1 MTLMSSIMARQTL
14 ARRASTAECWPEGT
28 VQTDD
33 DLIINGASLVHTSL
47 DQTPAVRIGPAG
59 NLWTRQTTSPQRF
72 ITVLLTRVEETGF
85 TDSHRRLVVWV
96 DAELEHCR
104 PILSAARVVGRRSM
118 AHTKRMQLR
127 PRPKDDMQ
135 WVWLPSDVA
144 VGDLIAVPCEGTV
157 PLSDVRRHSRNPGR
171 LGGERSNDPDDDDLP
186 FARACM
192 K

>member
-1 MTLMSSIMARQTL
+1 MSSIMARRTL
-14 ARRASTAECWPEGT
+14 AHRASTTECWPAGT
-28 VQTDD
+28 VHTED
-33 DLIINGASLVHTSL
+33 DLIINGASLVRTSS

-59 NLWTRQTTSPQRF
+59 SLWAQQTPSPQRF

-96 DAELEHCR
+96 DAELDRCR
-104 PILSAARVVGRRSM
+104 PILSAARVVGRRSVV
-118 AHTKRMQLR
+118 HTKRMQLR

-157 PLSDVRRHSRNPGR
+157 PLSDARRHSRNPGR
-171 LGGERSNDPDDDDLP
+171 LGEERSDDPDDDLP
-186 FARACM
+186 LARACL

>member
-1 MTLMSSIMARQTL
+1 MTLMSSIMARRTL
-14 ARRASTAECWPEGT
+14 AQRASTEFWPEGT
-28 VQTDD
+28 VQTAD
-33 DLIINGASLVHTSL
+33 DLIINGASLVNASR

-59 NLWTRQTTSPQRF
+59 SFWAGPNTSPQRF
-72 ITVLLTRVEETGF
+72 VTVLLTRVEETGF

-96 DAELEHCR
+96 DAELDRCR
-104 PILSAARVVGRRSM
+104 PILSAARLVGRQSV
-118 AHTKRMQLR
+118 AHPKRMQLR

-157 PLSDVRRHSRNPGR
+157 PLSDVRRHHGKPSR
-171 LGGERSNDPDDDDLP
+171 LGEEHPGDRDDDLP
-186 FARACM
+186 FARACL